1 MITTGERAPQR
12 RLQSSHYLSTI
23 YAGVATA
30 LGPVHLVLI
39 EELAPD
45 AANADTDLPRSQPQR
60 KLIAT
65 KFA

>member
-1 MITTGERAPQR
+1 
-12 RLQSSHYLSTI
+12 
-23 YAGVATA
+23 VATA
-30 LGPVHLVLI
+30 LGAVHLVLI

-45 AANADTDLPRSQPQR
+45 AANTDTDLPRSQPQR